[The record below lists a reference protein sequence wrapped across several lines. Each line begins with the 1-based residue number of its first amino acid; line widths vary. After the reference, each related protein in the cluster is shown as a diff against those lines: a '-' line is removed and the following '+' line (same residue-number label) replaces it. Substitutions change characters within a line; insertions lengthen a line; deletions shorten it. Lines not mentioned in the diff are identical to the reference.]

1 MSSEEEVRD
10 TIEKFFRAMDTQ
22 DLELMDSLLP
32 REPSMVHIGTDAGE
46 IWRGYEQLYEDT
58 IAQFERLES
67 YRADIRELTVNFSA
81 TEDTA
86 WYFHLLDAR
95 IVSGGEVT
103 EWEGA
108 RFTGVLE
115 KRGGSWKM
123 MQTHVSVPGER

>member
-1 MSSEEEVRD
+1 MSNEEEVRD
-10 TIEKFFRAMDTQ
+10 AIETFFRAMDTQ

-46 IWRGYEQLYEDT
+46 IWRGYDRLYRDTVEQ
-58 IAQFERLES
+58 FKRLES
-67 YRADIRELTVNFSA
+67 YKAGLRDLTVNFSA
-81 TEDTA
+81 SGKTA

-123 MQTHVSVPGER
+123 MQTHVSVPGDR